1 MWYGHVPKDEQNK
14 LDSKVRKCILT
25 GYGDAV
31 KGYRLYDALQ
41 LKVIH
46 SHDVSFDE
54 AGGTDMIIKPVRESD
69 EEIL

>member
-1 MWYGHVPKDEQNK
+1 MPKDEQNK

-31 KGYRLYDALQ
+31 KGCRLYDALQ

-46 SHDVSFDE
+46 SHDVNFDE

>member
-1 MWYGHVPKDEQNK
+1 MSKDEQNK

-31 KGYRLYDALQ
+31 KGCRLYDVSQ
-41 LKVIH
+41 LKVIQ

-54 AGGTDMIIKPVRESD
+54 AGGRPTDVILKPVRESD

>member
-1 MWYGHVPKDEQNK
+1 MPKDEQNK

-46 SHDVSFDE
+46 MYSHDVSFDE
-54 AGGTDMIIKPVRESD
+54 AGGTEMIIKPVRESD

>member
-1 MWYGHVPKDEQNK
+1 M
-14 LDSKVRKCILT
+14 
-25 GYGDAV
+25 

-54 AGGTDMIIKPVRESD
+54 AGGTNMIIKPVRESD